1 MNLRMPRRTDTVALI
16 ALLAAAWSVG
26 PAQAQTCASP
36 LTFSSG
42 GETTGDTCLGGYL
55 PWNFGGLVSQ
65 HRKIVYRFDPSLLA
79 EHRLR
84 FEAVDFDMTA
94 LVSNVCDQ
102 SPPVYAAADVF
113 AGRSGELPL
122 TGVPSGPLY
131 LFVTAQPDFPYETCG
146 RYTLADLD
154 PRIFTDEAGFRG
166 LLQPGYYEESFQ
178 TFPPGATPQRM
189 DFSGG
194 GYGYTATPLGR
205 DGQLIAPNL
214 PREPL
219 RALAAK
225 TSWGPVTLK
234 LTSTGAPIHAV
245 GGRFWKTTAWGVTSQ
260 DRMTVSLRSG
270 TRVTSYQ
277 ILGSSSR
284 FRGFYSAR
292 PIDEIT
298 INLVG
303 TGQPT
308 IDDLIVGQLQ
318 P

>member
-16 ALLAAAWSVG
+16 ALLAAACSVG

-178 TFPPGATPQRM
+178 TFPPDATPQRM